1 MQHLHSH
8 LLCSLFNFVHLFLP
22 ACYLIS
28 SLGMCNFQQQ
38 NVRLPQFFPQQP
50 SQYVPV
56 SGMQPGGH
64 IRSLIG
70 GQFSGETQQQ
80 LGYSQPQYGIQHPS
94 PSQPHYTS
102 PQQQQ
107 SYLPLPSG
115 QFTGETQGA

>member
-1 MQHLHSH
+1 MDVS
-8 LLCSLFNFVHLFLP
+8 
-22 ACYLIS
+22 IS
-28 SLGMCNFQQQ
+28 SLGMYNFQQQ
-38 NVRLPQFFPQQP
+38 SMRLPQFFPQQP

-64 IRSLIG
+64 IRSQTG

-80 LGYSQPQYGIQHPS
+80 LGYSQPQYGVQHP
-94 PSQPHYTS
+94 PSSQSNYTS
-102 PQQQQ
+102 LQQQQ